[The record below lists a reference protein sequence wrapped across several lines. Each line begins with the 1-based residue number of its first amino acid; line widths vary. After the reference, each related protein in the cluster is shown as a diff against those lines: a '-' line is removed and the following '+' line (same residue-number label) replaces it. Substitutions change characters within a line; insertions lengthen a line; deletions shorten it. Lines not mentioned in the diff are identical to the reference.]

1 MRFDDETSIPLEDF
15 FTAYYQ
21 CRLRKRRTINA
32 LEFEIDYEHNLV
44 KLWRDVN
51 SRKYTIGKS
60 ICFIVTKPKVREIFA
75 ADFRDRIV
83 HHIVMMRLE
92 PLFESV
98 FINDNYN
105 CRKEKGTLYGVKR
118 LHEQIKE
125 CSKNYTKNCYV
136 GKFDMQGFFM
146 SIHKP
151 TLWMMLSKFIKERYK
166 GKDIETLLWLVE
178 LIVMHCPQ
186 YNCIRKSPITMW
198 NRLAKNKS
206 LFTCGDEFGLPI
218 GNLTSQCFANFY
230 LHQFDIMVVNEFIYY
245 GRYVDDY
252 YIVCE
257 SKDKIK
263 KWIKIMGD
271 YLSSNLSVSLHPNKV
286 YIQPYRKGIKFI
298 GSVVKG
304 SRMYVSNSTVSNL
317 YLFIH
322 RYNHEVSAA
331 NAEHM
336 VQSLNSYWGFMKH
349 YSSYNIKI
357 RLFKMI
363 NHKWFRYIKYNA
375 VKHIFE
381 VRNQYKE
388 NNIALYNSKRKKI
401 FCEKYYSLE

>member
-1 MRFDDETSIPLEDF
+1 MRFDDKTSISLEDF

-32 LEFEIDYEHNLV
+32 LEFELDYEANLV

-51 SRKYTIGKS
+51 SKRYEIGKS

-83 HHIVMMRLE
+83 HHVVMMRLE
-92 PLFESV
+92 PLFEEV

-118 LHEQIKE
+118 LHEQVRE
-125 CSKNYTKNCYV
+125 CSENYTKNCYI

-151 TLWMMLSKFIKERYK
+151 TLWKMLKEFIEEKYQ
-166 GKDIETLLWLVE
+166 GKDKDILLWLVKK
-178 LIVMHCPQ
+178 IVMHCPQ
-186 YNCIRKSPITMW
+186 YNCIRKSPATMW
-198 NRLAKNKS
+198 NRLSKNKS

-230 LHQFDIMVVNEFIYY
+230 LHLFDIMIMNEFGYY

-252 YIVCE
+252 YLIC
-257 SKDKIK
+257 KDKEKIK
-263 KWIKIMGD
+263 QWVSKMTN
-271 YLSSNLSVSLHPNKV
+271 YLKSELLVSLHPDKV
-286 YIQPYRKGIKFI
+286 YIQPYRKGVKFI

-304 SRMYVSNSTVSNL
+304 KRIYVSNATVSNA
-317 YLFIH
+317 YMIIY
-322 RYNHEVSAA
+322 RYNHEVKLS
-331 NAEHM
+331 NAEHL

-349 YSSYNIKI
+349 YNSYNIKC

-363 NHKWFRYIKYNA
+363 NYEWFKYIRYNA
-375 VKHIFE
+375 VKHKFE
-381 VRNQYKE
+381 VRNQFKE
-388 NNIALYNSKRKKI
+388 HKMAVYYSRKKEI
-401 FCEKYYSLE
+401 FCEKYYSLV